1 MLGSVDA
8 VKDHKSQRILIPK
21 NILMVECFVTEI
33 AGFPKF
39 ADEIYLSLIVGKSPV
54 KCI

>member
-8 VKDHKSQRILIPK
+8 VKDHKSQRFPIHKIV
-21 NILMVECFVTEI
+21 LMVLIFVAEL
-33 AGFPKF
+33 AGSPKF
-39 ADEIYLSLIVGKSPV
+39 TTGIYVSLVVRESPV